1 MRTEKELGEALK
13 REDDTITIEGDLVNK
28 VIKIHG
34 TGKTAWGLTIG
45 AIGVAVVS
53 VLATVA
59 TAGTSTPATGSAALI
74 SGGAAATV
82 LGVPTAVS
90 AVSIAVAAG
99 GVGALNKLRDYNLTK
114 INDNKVI
121 LKRKK

>member
-13 REDDTITIEGDLVNK
+13 REEDTITIEGDLVKK

-34 TGKTAWGLTIG
+34 TGKPAWGLAIG

-53 VLATVA
+53 VVA

>member
-13 REDDTITIEGDLVNK
+13 REEDTITIEGDLVNK
-28 VIKIHG
+28 VIKIRG

>member
-13 REDDTITIEGDLVNK
+13 REEDTITIEGDLVNK

-74 SGGAAATV
+74 SGGAA
-82 LGVPTAVS
+82 
-90 AVSIAVAAG
+90 VSIAVAAG

>member
-13 REDDTITIEGDLVNK
+13 REEDTITIEGDLVKK

-34 TGKTAWGLTIG
+34 TGKPAWGLAIG

-53 VLATVA
+53 VVATVA
-59 TAGTSTPATGSAALI
+59 TAGTSTPAT
-74 SGGAAATV
+74 GGAAATV

>member
-1 MRTEKELGEALK
+1 MKTEKELGEALK
-13 REDDTITIEGDLVNK
+13 REEDTITIEGDLVKK

-34 TGKTAWGLTIG
+34 TGKPAWGLAIG

-53 VLATVA
+53 VVATVA

-74 SGGAAATV
+74 SGDAAATV